1 MNKATAGN
9 TTYRAIIS
17 SSHFKFYVPKV
28 VPRYVVNNPDQNCD
42 RDNGDAF
49 SAAVNKFVEDH
60 GLRESERHTLYS
72 LRHGLYSLRH
82 GFNDRLRETEAPDEL
97 KDELMGHDSK
107 KPRYGDGHGLRLKLK
122 YIEWIALAP
131 GMQVATPLQLV
142 VKSARSYAGHHPAQS
157 LGIRLWPRSKPVNQP
172 QDRPPLHCARS
183 TLSR

>member
-1 MNKATAGN
+1 M
-9 TTYRAIIS
+9 
-17 SSHFKFYVPKV
+17 
-28 VPRYVVNNPDQNCD
+28 
-42 RDNGDAF
+42 
-49 SAAVNKFVEDH
+49 
-60 GLRESERHTLYS
+60 RESERHTLYS

-172 QDRPPLHCARS
+172 QDRPPRCIVQGVPSLVETS
-183 TLSR
+183 SP